1 MTAQLRGVSKN
12 GKWLNSTGQI
22 VQYDINNQKV
32 LWTKKIAYQTSNLKL
47 FSKTMIFTVS
57 NKSYCLDINTGNEL
71 WEVKN
76 NIYLVSPIDNIGFG
90 YNLKGLKVN
99 SNEFEGIDLNN
110 GQVLWKRELNGEYGW
125 NDVFYTNDSTLVV
138 AAAGLHSLD
147 TKTGKGWDYNTIT
160 GKKDYTETVVKCSWC
175 WSRTTHRYR
184 IYIFRK

>member
-1 MTAQLRGVSKN
+1 MDQ
-12 GKWLNSTGQI
+12 
-22 VQYDINNQKV
+22 
-32 LWTKKIAYQTSNLKL
+32 KIAYQTSNLKL

-147 TKTGKGWDYNTIT
+147 TKTGKGWDYNTIYREK
-160 GKKDYTETVVKCSWC
+160 GLYRNGRKKCSWC